1 LNCGVRAGEL
11 NVMSVEREDFD
22 FDAWLAK
29 SRPPFRVCVR
39 SGADSL
45 ALGRGKLRDRLIVAL
60 FCLGSSD
67 GRDVPEG
74 LRPRYEA
81 IREQVRQR
89 AGIEN
94 ELDLARLRTWLV
106 RCKIATAERLA
117 RDIMTM
123 DRRLTAR
130 EG

>member
-1 LNCGVRAGEL
+1 
-11 NVMSVEREDFD
+11 MSVEREDFD
-22 FDAWLAK
+22 FDTWLAK
-29 SRPPFRVCVR
+29 LRPLFRVCVR
-39 SGADSL
+39 SAADSL

-67 GRDVPEG
+67 GDVPEE
-74 LRPRYEA
+74 LRTRYEA

-94 ELDLARLRTWLV
+94 ELDLARLRAWLV
-106 RCKIATAERLA
+106 RCKIATAKRLA

-123 DRRLTAR
+123 DRRLTTR